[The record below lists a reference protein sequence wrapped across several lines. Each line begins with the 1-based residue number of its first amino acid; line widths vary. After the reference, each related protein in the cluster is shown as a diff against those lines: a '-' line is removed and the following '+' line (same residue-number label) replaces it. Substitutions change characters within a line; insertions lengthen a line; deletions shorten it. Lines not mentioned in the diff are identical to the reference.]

1 MYWKARFS
9 RCIYHKSQ
17 VYIFQNWRYRW
28 LAFESMTI
36 QTLIHRRHPERI
48 ELNYIEALI
57 LAARDQPGETCVLGL
72 GGAGVMHALAPFY
85 QNNTPCLAIEHN
97 PTVIEAAHAY
107 FFLEKLAFLHIEEA
121 DAYTYLASNNTKF
134 DHLLVDIFNATTF
147 PEHCNSLDF
156 VELCKKNLKPEG
168 VLAVNFAN
176 IQAQMPLVRA
186 LKQCFARE
194 ILFISLPKTTNLVAL
209 CFYESGLQSFLIRL
223 STDPRLR
230 SLSWQ
235 PEWGHVACFRDKL
248 LA

>member
-9 RCIYHKSQ
+9 RCIYQKNQ

-36 QTLIHRRHPERI
+36 QTLIHRRRPERI

-57 LAARDQPGETCVLGL
+57 LPARYRPGETCVLGL

-85 QNNTPCLAIEHN
+85 QDMPCLAIEQN

-107 FFLEKLAFLHIEEA
+107 FFLEKLNFLHVEQAE
-121 DAYTYLASNNTKF
+121 AYTYLASNNSKF

-147 PEHCNSLDF
+147 PEHCNSFDF
-156 VELCKKNLKPEG
+156 VALCQKNLKSGG

-176 IQAQMPLVRA
+176 IQAQMPLVQA
-186 LKQCFARE
+186 LKQCFQRE
-194 ILFISLPKTTNLVAL
+194 ILFVSLPHTTNLIAL
-209 CFYESGLQSFLIRL
+209 CFYETGLQSFLL
-223 STDPRLR
+223 RLR
-230 SLSWQ
+230 ADRRLHSLSWQ
-235 PEWGHVACFRDKL
+235 PEWGHVACF
-248 LA
+248 